1 MEKTIVLFSYAKI
14 NLSIDVG
21 DVMKN
26 GMHPVDMVM
35 QQISLRD
42 EISIRF
48 TDEITAEAIDSFEVN
63 PDGFQIY
70 LRTNLRYLPN
80 NRYNLAWK
88 AAELMINEYGDRV
101 EPKGLIEIF
110 IKKRIPSFGIFLILE
125 TGFPIR

>member
-1 MEKTIVLFSYAKI
+1 MEKTIMLFSYAKI

-48 TDEITAEAIDSFEVN
+48 TDEITAEAINRFESH
-63 PDGFQIY
+63 PGLLQIY
-70 LRTNLRYLPN
+70 
-80 NRYNLAWK
+80 
-88 AAELMINEYGDRV
+88 
-101 EPKGLIEIF
+101 
-110 IKKRIPSFGIFLILE
+110 
-125 TGFPIR
+125 

>member
-1 MEKTIVLFSYAKI
+1 MEKTIMLFSYAKI

-42 EISIRF
+42 EIIIRF

-63 PDGFQIY
+63 PDGFQNLHKEENSGCCWY
-70 LRTNLRYLPN
+70 GRRKWKCSGNNARTKCYVGAGAFSGRTL
-80 NRYNLAWK
+80 
-88 AAELMINEYGDRV
+88 
-101 EPKGLIEIF
+101 
-110 IKKRIPSFGIFLILE
+110 
-125 TGFPIR
+125 